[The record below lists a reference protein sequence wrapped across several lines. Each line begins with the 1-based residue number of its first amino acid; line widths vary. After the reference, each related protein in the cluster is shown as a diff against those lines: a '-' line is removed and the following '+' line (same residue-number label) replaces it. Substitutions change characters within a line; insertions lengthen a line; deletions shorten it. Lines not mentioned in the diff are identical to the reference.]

1 MSRGRSENRDK
12 AFRMWEKSGRTLPLV
27 EIAKRLGIASSLVRK
42 WKHEDAWE
50 ARPSRKR
57 GGQPG
62 NTNAVGNKGGA
73 APPGNSNAWK
83 NGNYESMWMSQIAA
97 EHKLQLMKMETD
109 PREILLNEV
118 RLLEFR
124 EYMLMKNMKDIEA
137 GEDRLSIER
146 KYQFYEEDDVE
157 AGGAEM
163 LRFVNDVPEFQ
174 PVKVVKKQIV
184 EEKTKEPQKMERILQ
199 IHGALTAVQGRKLRC
214 IALLDQFD
222 RNELTTDELRLK
234 VERMQL
240 EVNKLRSEA
249 W

>member
-27 EIAKRLGIASSLVRK
+27 EIAKRLGIASSLIRK

-62 NTNAVGNKGGA
+62 NKNAVGNQGG

-97 EHKLQLMKMETD
+97 EHKFKLMKMETD
-109 PREILLNEV
+109 PREMLVNEI
-118 RLLEFR
+118 RLLEIR
-124 EYMLMKNMKDIEA
+124 EFMLMGNINKIEA
-137 GEDRLSIER
+137 GEDRLSIQR
-146 KYQFYEEDDVE
+146 TYQFYEEDDAE
-157 AGGAEM
+157 AGGVEM
-163 LRFVNDVPEFQ
+163 LSFVNGIPKFD
-174 PVKVVKKQIV
+174 PVKVVKKRIV
-184 EEKTKEPQKMERILQ
+184 EEKTKEPQKLERILQ
-199 IHGALTAVQGRKLRC
+199 IHGQLSVVQGRKLRN

-222 RNELTTDELRLK
+222 RNELTTEELRLK
-234 VERMQL
+234 LERMQL
-240 EVNKLRSEA
+240 EVNKLRTEA

>member
-27 EIAKRLGIASSLVRK
+27 DIAKRLGIASSLVRK

-83 NGNYESMWMSQIAA
+83 NGNYESMWMSQVAA

-109 PREILLNEV
+109 PRQILLNEIA
-118 RLLEFR
+118 LLEYR
-124 EYMLMKNMKDIEA
+124 EFLMMKNMKDIEE
-137 GEDRLSIER
+137 GKDRLSIER
-146 KYQFYEEDDVE
+146 KYQFFEEPAED
-157 AGGAEM
+157 GGAEK
-163 LRFVNDVPEFQ
+163 LRFVNGVPQFT
-174 PVKVVKKQIV
+174 PVKVVTKQIV
-184 EEKTKEPQKMERILQ
+184 EEKTKEPQQLERILQ
-199 IHGALTAVQGRKLRC
+199 IHNALTAVQGRKMRC
-214 IALLDQFD
+214 VALLDQFD
-222 RNELTTDELRLK
+222 RNELTTEELRLK
-234 VERMQL
+234 VEKIQL
-240 EVNKLRSEA
+240 EVNKLRAEA